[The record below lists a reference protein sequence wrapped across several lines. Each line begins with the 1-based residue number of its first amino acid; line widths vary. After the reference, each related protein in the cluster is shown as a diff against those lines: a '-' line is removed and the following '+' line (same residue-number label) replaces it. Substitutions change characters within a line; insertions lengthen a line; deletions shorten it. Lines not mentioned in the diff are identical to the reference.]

1 MYQQQA
7 LCPLPADV
15 LEKVIVVVDKVS
27 EDNSYCTPKE
37 DVIDLLSKVRI
48 GDPTLCELLRLFGSV
63 FGKMGD

>member
-7 LCPLPADV
+7 LCALPADV
-15 LEKVIVVVDKVS
+15 LAKVIVVVGKAS

-37 DVIDLLSKVRI
+37 GVMNLLSKVRL
-48 GDPTLCELLRLFGSV
+48 GDPTPCELLRLFGSV